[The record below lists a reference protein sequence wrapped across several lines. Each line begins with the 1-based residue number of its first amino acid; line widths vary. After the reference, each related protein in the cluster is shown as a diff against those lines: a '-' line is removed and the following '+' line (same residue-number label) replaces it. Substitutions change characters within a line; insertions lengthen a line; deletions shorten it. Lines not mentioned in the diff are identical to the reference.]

1 MTTPNNISDST
12 DSRVPDEGAAGA
24 VEADFVA
31 DESRSF
37 LSRLYTGTGAFDIIA
52 KRRIWYIVTLVLIA
66 ICGLSIIIRGFTFGI
81 DFEGGTQI
89 ALPSSSQVT
98 RDAVETVYSDTFGK
112 EPDAVQSAGKG
123 SSATIQLRSEHLDQ
137 DETVK
142 ITTALAERFSGSITA
157 DDVSSSDVSSTWGSE
172 ITEKMLI
179 ALIVFLV
186 IVFVYIAV
194 RFDREM
200 SIAAMASLFLDMVF
214 TAGIYSIIG
223 WEVTPATVIGLLT
236 ILGFSIYDT
245 VVVFDKVAENT
256 RGFLRTTR
264 RTYGEQ
270 ANLAVNQTLMRSIN
284 TTVISVLP
292 IIALM
297 VIAVWMLGV
306 GTLKDLALIQFV
318 GVLVGTYSSIFLAA
332 PLLVTLKDMRADVKA
347 HNRKVL
353 GRRAR
358 IEAGEP
364 ETGARRAGTGRV
376 GAERGGAERVGAERV
391 GGRSVSPERDTAV
404 PSGKRRSRGQSR

>member
-1 MTTPNNISDST
+1 MTTPDNISDSADPRLSDGGST
-12 DSRVPDEGAAGA
+12 GDAAGEHTGA
-24 VEADFVA
+24 SEADFVA
-31 DESRSF
+31 DTNRSF
-37 LSRLYTGTGAFDIIA
+37 FSRLYTGTGAFDIIS
-52 KRRIWYIVTLVLIA
+52 KRRTWYIVTLIMIA
-66 ICGLSIIIRGFTFGI
+66 ICGLSIGLRGFTFGI

-89 ALPSSSQVT
+89 ALPASSEVT

-112 EPDAVQSAGKG
+112 EPETVQSAGSG
-123 SSATIQLRSEHLDQ
+123 SSATIQLRSEHLTQ
-137 DETVK
+137 DETIA
-142 ITTALAERFSGSITA
+142 ITTALAEAFSGSITA

-172 ITEKMLI
+172 ITEKMII
-179 ALIVFLV
+179 ALVVFLV

-200 SIAAMASLFLDMVF
+200 SIAAMASLFLDTVF
-214 TAGIYSIIG
+214 TAGIYSIVG

-245 VVVFDKVAENT
+245 VVVFDKVSENT

-264 RTYGEQ
+264 RTYAEQ

-318 GVLVGTYSSIFLAA
+318 GVIVGAYSSIFLAA
-332 PLLVTLKDMRADVKA
+332 PLLVTLKEMRSDVKA
-347 HNRKVL
+347 HTRKVL
-353 GRRAR
+353 ERRAR

-364 ETGARRAGTGRV
+364 VSTNRRVRTVGAGRGARTG
-376 GAERGGAERVGAERV
+376 GG
-391 GGRSVSPERDTAV
+391 DTAV